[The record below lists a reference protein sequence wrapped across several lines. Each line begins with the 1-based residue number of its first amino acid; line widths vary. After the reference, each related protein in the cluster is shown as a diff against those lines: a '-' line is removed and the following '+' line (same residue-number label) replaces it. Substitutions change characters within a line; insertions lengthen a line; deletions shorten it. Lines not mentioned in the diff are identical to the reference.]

1 MSRSRT
7 RPRAHAKRRRRDGR
21 LRHRLAWLAGGT
33 LVCLGALAG
42 AFGTV
47 AWLTVLCA
55 PSFAQILLGVVALGA
70 APVAA
75 GGALLW
81 AGLSLLEAESTRS
94 RVENVPVARIVE
106 AARGGAT
113 AKTIAVRL
121 GLSEMDDVEYR
132 LDELVTHDA
141 LGLEV
146 SEEGEV
152 LYRAP

>member
-1 MSRSRT
+1 M
-7 RPRAHAKRRRRDGR
+7 
-21 LRHRLAWLAGGT
+21 
-33 LVCLGALAG
+33 VCSGALAG

-55 PSFAQILLGVVALGA
+55 PSFSHVMLGILALGV

-81 AGLSLLEAESTRS
+81 AGLSLLETESARS
-94 RVENVPVARIVE
+94 RVRSMPDGRLVE

-113 AKTIAVRL
+113 AAVIALRL
-121 GLSEMDDVEYR
+121 GICDALEVEHR
-132 LDELVTHDA
+132 LDELVARDA
-141 LGLEV
+141 LTLEV

-152 LYRAP
+152 LYRAIEGDGPRPRPLG